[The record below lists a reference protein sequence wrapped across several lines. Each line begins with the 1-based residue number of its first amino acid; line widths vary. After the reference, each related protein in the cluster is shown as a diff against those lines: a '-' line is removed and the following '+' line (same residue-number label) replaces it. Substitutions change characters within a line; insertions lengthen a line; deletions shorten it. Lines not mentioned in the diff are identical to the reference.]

1 MSSEGFSTL
10 KKCRDMSSED
20 YAAHPVEQNTMV
32 AFALLFSLNF
42 ELAGSGVAAGYN
54 GCLVHV
60 KAHQTII
67 TICTELHTKSDH
79 SEKMKALRPDFQTNT

>member
-1 MSSEGFSTL
+1 
-10 KKCRDMSSED
+10 MSSED

-32 AFALLFSLNF
+32 AFALLFNLNF

-67 TICTELHTKSDH
+67 TICTASCTPNQIIQK
-79 SEKMKALRPDFQTNT
+79 K